1 MNTTQ
6 SENTTIEDLLAAAG
20 FDFALVERCP
30 DPLCATCADGE
41 LAVAA

>member
-6 SENTTIEDLLAAAG
+6 SDNTTIEDLLAAAG
-20 FDFALVERCP
+20 FAFAVIERCP
-30 DPLCATCADGE
+30 DPLCATCTDDE